1 MRKYELMY
9 IIQPAIEEDAK
20 KALVERFNEILT
32 SNGAEII
39 EAKEWGKRRL
49 AYEINDL
56 REGFYQ
62 ILKVTADS
70 KAIDEYTRLANINED
85 IIRHIA
91 VRIDDIKV
99 KAKK

>member
-1 MRKYELMY
+1 MREYELMY
-9 IIQPAIEEDAK
+9 IIQPAIEEEAK
-20 KALVERFNEILT
+20 KALVERFNDILT

-39 EAKEWGKRRL
+39 ESKEWGKRRL

-62 ILKVTADS
+62 IVKVNAGS
-70 KAIDEYTRLANINED
+70 EAINEYTRLANINED

-91 VRIDDIKV
+91 INKE
-99 KAKK
+99 A

>member
-9 IIQPAIEEDAK
+9 IIRPTIEDDAK
-20 KALVERFNEILT
+20 KALVERFNEIVT

-39 EAKEWGKRRL
+39 ESKEWGKRRL

-56 REGFYQ
+56 REGYYQ
-62 ILKVTADS
+62 IVKMNADS
-70 KAIDEYTRLANINED
+70 KAVDEFIRLANINED
-85 IIRHIA
+85 IIRYVA
-91 VRIDDIKV
+91 VRVEDKKV

>member
-9 IIQPAIEEDAK
+9 IIRPTIEDDAK
-20 KALVERFNEILT
+20 KALVERFNEIVT

-39 EAKEWGKRRL
+39 ESKEWGKRRL

-56 REGFYQ
+56 REGYYQ
-62 ILKVTADS
+62 IVKMNADS
-70 KAIDEYTRLANINED
+70 KAVDEFIRLANINED
-85 IIRHIA
+85 IIRYVA
-91 VRIDDIKV
+91 VRIKDKKV

>member
-9 IIQPAIEEDAK
+9 IIRPNIEEDAK

-32 SNGAEII
+32 SNGAEIV
-39 EAKEWGKRRL
+39 EAKDWGKRRL

-62 ILKVTADS
+62 IVKVNADS
-70 KAIDEYTRLANINED
+70 VAINEYIRLANISED

-91 VRIDDIKV
+91 VRED
-99 KAKK
+99 AK

>member
-1 MRKYELMY
+1 MRAYELMY
-9 IIQPAIEEDAK
+9 IIRPNIEEEGK

-39 EAKEWGKRRL
+39 ESKEWGKRRL
-49 AYEINDL
+49 AYEIEDF

-62 ILKVTADS
+62 IVKVNADS
-70 KAIDEYTRLANINED
+70 KAIDEYTRLANISED

-91 VRIDDIKV
+91 VRQED
-99 KAKK
+99 